1 VGIQNTSGLHRF
13 LCPRPGLRL
22 GEERT
27 WVDAPGIGALGNIIM
42 PAPAPS
48 LAFSG
53 RHVFASAEVGV
64 PTNFFFV
71 LGRVFAPAVQP
82 VYPRAPDHGPKT
94 SRLGKAL

>member
-1 VGIQNTSGLHRF
+1 
-13 LCPRPGLRL
+13 
-22 GEERT
+22 
-27 WVDAPGIGALGNIIM
+27 M
-42 PAPAPS
+42 
-48 LAFSG
+48 AFSS